1 MHAYRVVSRNHDDE
15 MTIKVQ

>member
-15 MTIKVQ
+15 MTMKVQ